1 VSPATAVAP
10 ILTDSSE
17 RVEASDLQVA
27 DFALAKRTA
36 TLRRPARIRAKI
48 EQYAADPASLAN
60 NVKRL
65 RGGNEMRLRVGDWRV
80 IFREDGVVLA
90 IIRIAPR
97 SEAYD

>member
-1 VSPATAVAP
+1 MEIKYSKAAVRALIHMPTKTA
-10 ILTDSSE
+10 
-17 RVEASDLQVA
+17 
-27 DFALAKRTA
+27 K
-36 TLRRPARIRAKI
+36 RIRAKI

-60 NVKRL
+60 NTKRL

-97 SEAYD
+97 GEACD

>member
-1 VSPATAVAP
+1 MCMEIRYSKAAVKALMHMPTNTA
-10 ILTDSSE
+10 
-17 RVEASDLQVA
+17 
-27 DFALAKRTA
+27 K
-36 TLRRPARIRAKI
+36 RIRAKI
-48 EQYAADPASLAN
+48 EQYADDPASLAN

-97 SEAYD
+97 REAYG

>member
-1 VSPATAVAP
+1 MEIRYSKAAARALTQMPANT
-10 ILTDSSE
+10 
-17 RVEASDLQVA
+17 
-27 DFALAKRTA
+27 AKR
-36 TLRRPARIRAKI
+36 IRGKI

-65 RGGNEMRLRVGDWRV
+65 RGGNEMRLRVSDWRV

-97 SEAYD
+97 GEAYD